1 MTRTTRRTAGPTE
14 PDGTD
19 PGGTDPGGTAPDRA
33 ATGRAGAAPGRDR
46 RPRRSAPL
54 RAVTAIA
61 VLAPLGLAGWLGWR
75 TVGSPDRSV
84 PAVAAAGT
92 GTPAAAPPGGAGT
105 GAAPTGTPAPGA
117 APTGTADPAVPLP
130 VATSTALAGR
140 TVLLDPG
147 HNTGNSAHTAEINR
161 KVDIGN
167 ARKECDT
174 TGTSTNSG
182 YSEAEYSL
190 DVVHRARAILA
201 ARGATVVL
209 AHDGDRPW
217 GPCIDERARIGN
229 AAHADAAVSVH
240 GDGGPANGS
249 GFHVIMPAKVVAGKA
264 DTAAIVDPSHRLGL
278 LLRDSFH
285 AATGEPYADYVA
297 SKGLDTRSD
306 LGGLNLST
314 VPKVFIECGNMRNPA
329 DARRMTD
336 PQWRQQAAQGIADAL
351 TSFLTTR

>member
-1 MTRTTRRTAGPTE
+1 
-14 PDGTD
+14 
-19 PGGTDPGGTAPDRA
+19 
-33 ATGRAGAAPGRDR
+33 GA
-46 RPRRSAPL
+46 
-54 RAVTAIA
+54 
-61 VLAPLGLAGWLGWR
+61 
-75 TVGSPDRSV
+75 
-84 PAVAAAGT
+84 
-92 GTPAAAPPGGAGT
+92 GTPAAAPPGGADPI
-105 GAAPTGTPAPGA
+105 AAPTGTPAPGT
-117 APTGTADPAVPLP
+117 APTGTADPAFPLP
-130 VATSTALAGR
+130 APTATTLAGR

-147 HNTGNSAHTAEINR
+147 HNTGNSAHTTEINR

-209 AHDGDRPW
+209 VHDGDRPW

-278 LLRDSFH
+278 LLRDSFR

>member
-1 MTRTTRRTAGPTE
+1 MTRTTRRPAGP
-14 PDGTD
+14 
-19 PGGTDPGGTAPDRA
+19 TAPDRTA
-33 ATGRAGAAPGRDR
+33 PDGAAPGRTGDPGRDR
-46 RPRRSAPL
+46 RPRRSKLL
-54 RAVTAIA
+54 RSVTVFA

-75 TVGSPDRSV
+75 TVGGPDRSV
-84 PAVAAAGT
+84 PALAAAGP
-92 GTPAAAPPGGAGT
+92 GTPAAAPPGGAS
-105 GAAPTGTPAPGA
+105 P
-117 APTGTADPAVPLP
+117 TADPTAAGVPVPGTAPGGSADPAFPLP
-130 VATSTALAGR
+130 APTSTALAGR

-209 AHDGDRPW
+209 VHDGDRPW

-336 PQWRQQAAQGIADAL
+336 PQWRQQAAQGVADAL
-351 TSFLTTR
+351 TSFLTAR

>member
-19 PGGTDPGGTAPDRA
+19 PGGTALDRAATDRA

-92 GTPAAAPPGGAGT
+92 GTPAAAPPGGAET
-105 GAAPTGTPAPGA
+105 GAAPTGTPAPGT